1 MSSTTIITF
10 LRRPTVEA
18 RTGRKRSALYQS
30 IADGTFPKPVPLGA
44 RAVGWPEHEVQAV
57 QAARLAGADD
67 EAIKALVARLY
78 QARSAGAHNDQ
89 QKA

>member
-1 MSSTTIITF
+1 MIASPIIF

-30 IADGTFPKPVPLGA
+30 IADGTFPRPVPLGA

-67 EAIKALVARLY
+67 EAVRALVARLHE
-78 QARSAGAHNDQ
+78 ARSQAAQTGQA
-89 QKA
+89 A